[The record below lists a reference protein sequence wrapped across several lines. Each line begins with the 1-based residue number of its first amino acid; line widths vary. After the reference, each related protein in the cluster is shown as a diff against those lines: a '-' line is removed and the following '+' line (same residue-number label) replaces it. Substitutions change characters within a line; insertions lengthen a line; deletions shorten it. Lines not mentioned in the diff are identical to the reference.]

1 MAADPEGAA
10 QLLAQAQAAER
21 NLHPTMTTGMGGRV
35 QESYDPMRLYARM
48 AKYYGW
54 SHNQIDAMHFVTFFG
69 YVREAQIMLD
79 EEKATYTTPAANGQ
93 AVTPEQAAMVVS
105 DLPQVLPY
113 EGETVSL

>member
-21 NLHPTMTTGMGGRV
+21 NLHPITGMSGRM

-48 AKYYGW
+48 AKFYGW

-79 EEKATYTTPAANGQ
+79 EEKAAYNTPAANGQ
-93 AVTPEQAAMVVS
+93 VVPSEQAAMVVS
-105 DLPQVLPY
+105 DLPQVQPY
-113 EGETVSL
+113 EGETIPL